1 MNKAEFIKAVAN
13 NTGSSQSDAARFI
26 NAFIDEISIALEN
39 GESIQ
44 FVGFGSF
51 CVNTRAA
58 RVGRNPRT
66 GQSISIP
73 EYKYV
78 CFKQGKLLKTR
89 VNDK

>member
-1 MNKAEFIKAVAN
+1 MNKSEFIKAIAN
-13 NTGSSQSDAARFI
+13 NVGSTQSDAARFV
-26 NAFIDEISIALEN
+26 NAFIEEITKVLEN

-66 GQSISIP
+66 GQSIPIP

-78 CFKQGKLLKTR
+78 CFKQGNILKAR

>member
-13 NTGSSQSDAARFI
+13 NTGSTQSDAARFI

-39 GESIQ
+39 GKSVQ

-58 RVGRNPRT
+58 RVGRNPHT

-78 CFKQGKLLKTR
+78 CFKQGKLLKAR